1 MILEHVLDPLC
12 EAAGCTPQDAG
23 CLCNVQLVMPNAYA
37 MQLSCLTCQEQP
49 DTRCLNEVGCMQG
62 ISSTDNRSEVR
73 NCAVRTLFAVVVSQ
87 GNRMS
92 SELWDE
98 CLWEILFP
106 LLRSVHHM
114 SVTSSR
120 EEVSI
125 LCLQLTPVFGHAA

>member
-1 MILEHVLDPLC
+1 
-12 EAAGCTPQDAG
+12 
-23 CLCNVQLVMPNAYA
+23 
-37 MQLSCLTCQEQP
+37 
-49 DTRCLNEVGCMQG
+49 MQG

-120 EEVSI
+120 EEVSSCHNI
-125 LCLQLTPVFGHAA
+125 YLPNLSLGKG

>member
-1 MILEHVLDPLC
+1 MLC
-12 EAAGCTPQDAG
+12 HYQDALA
-23 CLCNVQLVMPNAYA
+23 CVSTAV
-37 MQLSCLTCQEQP
+37 LTRSQY
-49 DTRCLNEVGCMQG
+49 MQG
-62 ISSTDNRSEVR
+62 ISSTDVRSEVR

-106 LLRSVHHM
+106 LLQSVHHT

-120 EEVSI
+120 EEVSGCT
-125 LCLQLTPVFGHAA
+125 LLHAGVLQCHHSTRDDTEHLVSPFLLDITCVMS

>member
-1 MILEHVLDPLC
+1 MK
-12 EAAGCTPQDAG
+12 QDV
-23 CLCNVQLVMPNAYA
+23 CRLQD
-37 MQLSCLTCQEQP
+37 QELIMW
-49 DTRCLNEVGCMQG
+49 RMQG
-62 ISSTDNRSEVR
+62 ISSTDIRSEVR

-120 EEVSI
+120 EEV
-125 LCLQLTPVFGHAA
+125 C

>member
-1 MILEHVLDPLC
+1 
-12 EAAGCTPQDAG
+12 
-23 CLCNVQLVMPNAYA
+23 
-37 MQLSCLTCQEQP
+37 MQS
-49 DTRCLNEVGCMQG
+49 
-62 ISSTDNRSEVR
+62 ISSADKRSEVG

-106 LLRSVHHM
+106 LLRAVHHM

-120 EEVSI
+120 EEVS
-125 LCLQLTPVFGHAA
+125 

>member
-1 MILEHVLDPLC
+1 MSHNWLHIP
-12 EAAGCTPQDAG
+12 GCK
-23 CLCNVQLVMPNAYA
+23 V
-37 MQLSCLTCQEQP
+37 
-49 DTRCLNEVGCMQG
+49 LNENELWRMQG
-62 ISSTDNRSEVR
+62 ISSTDIRSEVR

-120 EEVSI
+120 EEVCQHLLSMGEV
-125 LCLQLTPVFGHAA
+125 C

>member
-1 MILEHVLDPLC
+1 MQIHCELTVRMWHLHAFNHSGISILKPSPHDGV
-12 EAAGCTPQDAG
+12 
-23 CLCNVQLVMPNAYA
+23 
-37 MQLSCLTCQEQP
+37 
-49 DTRCLNEVGCMQG
+49 QG
-62 ISSTDNRSEVR
+62 ISSTDIRSEVR

-120 EEVSI
+120 EEVI
-125 LCLQLTPVFGHAA
+125 

>member
-1 MILEHVLDPLC
+1 
-12 EAAGCTPQDAG
+12 
-23 CLCNVQLVMPNAYA
+23 
-37 MQLSCLTCQEQP
+37 
-49 DTRCLNEVGCMQG
+49 MQG

-120 EEVSI
+120 EEVHTPAA
-125 LCLQLTPVFGHAA
+125 LTHTLTWPCSLAVADCYGECSE

>member
-1 MILEHVLDPLC
+1 
-12 EAAGCTPQDAG
+12 
-23 CLCNVQLVMPNAYA
+23 
-37 MQLSCLTCQEQP
+37 
-49 DTRCLNEVGCMQG
+49 MQG
-62 ISSTDNRSEVR
+62 ISSTDVRSEVR

-106 LLRSVHHM
+106 LLQSVHHT

-120 EEVSI
+120 EEVSQGTLLI
-125 LCLQLTPVFGHAA
+125 WGVLSGNTTCSS

>member
-1 MILEHVLDPLC
+1 
-12 EAAGCTPQDAG
+12 
-23 CLCNVQLVMPNAYA
+23 
-37 MQLSCLTCQEQP
+37 
-49 DTRCLNEVGCMQG
+49 MQG

-120 EEVSI
+120 EEVM
-125 LCLQLTPVFGHAA
+125 QLPLTAKNGTKNYRLPECIIIQN